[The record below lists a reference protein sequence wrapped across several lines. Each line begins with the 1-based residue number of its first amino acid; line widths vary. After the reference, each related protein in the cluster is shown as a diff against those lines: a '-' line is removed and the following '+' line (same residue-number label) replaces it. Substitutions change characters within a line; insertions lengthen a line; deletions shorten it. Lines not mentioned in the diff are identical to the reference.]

1 MKAISFQ
8 GMYGAYSDLV
18 CRKFYKSYKTIP
30 CKTFEETLNAVVS
43 KRSSI
48 AMIPVENSI
57 AGRVADMHLLLE
69 RTKLKIVAEYYH
81 KIEHHLLGKH
91 QSEIRDIQRVY
102 SHVHALSQCK
112 KNIIKTKLT
121 PINFID
127 TAGAA
132 SHIANSEKISDG
144 AIASELSAKIYNLK
158 ILKRNME
165 DSPKNFT
172 RFLVFSKVF
181 GKVSMKKKVITTLVF
196 NTRNLPASLY
206 KALGGFATNGI
217 NLTRLENFFSN
228 KNFEQSSFLIDVESH
243 PEKTS
248 FINAFEEL
256 KYYSSRV
263 KVLGYYEASNY
274 RSLIN

>member
-18 CRKFYKSYKTIP
+18 CRKFYKYYKTIP

-43 KRSSI
+43 NRSSI

-69 RTKLKIVAEYYH
+69 KTNLKIIAEYHH

-91 QSEIRDIQRVY
+91 QSKLRDIQDVY
-102 SHVHALSQCK
+102 SHVHALTQCK
-112 KNIIKTKLT
+112 KNILRTKLN

-132 SHIANSEKISDG
+132 SYIANSVKISDG
-144 AIASELSAKIYNLK
+144 AIASELSAKIYNLTV
-158 ILKRNME
+158 LKRNME
-165 DSPKNFT
+165 DSPKNIT
-172 RFLVFSKVF
+172 RFIVFSKEF
-181 GKVSMKKKVITTLVF
+181 GTVSIKKKVITTLVF

-243 PEKTS
+243 PEKGS
-248 FINAFEEL
+248 FINAYEEL
-256 KYYSSRV
+256 KYYSSKV
-263 KVLGYYEASNY
+263 KILGYYEASDY